1 MRNTLL
7 ATVGTSLFEGNLK
20 RLCETTPNKPE
31 NWVKLKEAYET
42 GIKTENWSLLAK
54 ELLEIDPSTRTCGAE
69 INTVEEIR
77 KKDWLS
83 LENLIFFVSD
93 TPNGKATGEVL
104 CDYFQQRQDLKL
116 RTVEYT
122 VIDELQDERP
132 QDFKVHG
139 LRNLVRQIG
148 EYVQRFGGSDYVTI
162 DATGGYKAQ
171 IAIALLMGQA
181 LDIPVFYKH
190 ERFSEI
196 IDFPPLPISFDYDIL
211 GQNAD
216 LLTDFERGEA
226 FSSSELGS
234 INQKLRS
241 LLTEVVAGNES
252 LYELSPIGQIYLT
265 GFRYRNPYII
275 SLTPAANRKAPTFRL
290 AHYPN
295 GFKDFVK
302 KVWEENNW
310 IVTSNSLPYDG
321 QKGIK
326 GIGFFVREEENSLK
340 LIGTYQD
347 KNKFGAKFRLHLT
360 DESAKAL
367 AWAAD
372 YLNQKYKP

>member
-20 RLCETTPNKPE
+20 RLCDTTLNKPE
-31 NWVKLKEAYET
+31 NWLKLKDAYET
-42 GIKTENWSLLAK
+42 KNWSRLAK
-54 ELLEIDPSTRTCGAE
+54 ELLEIDPSARTCGAE
-69 INTVEEIR
+69 INTVEQIR
-77 KKDWLS
+77 FKSWLS
-83 LENLIFFVSD
+83 LENLTFFVSD

-104 CDYFQQRQDLKL
+104 RNYFQQRKDLKL
-116 RTVEYT
+116 RTVEYA
-122 VIDELQDERP
+122 VIEQLQDKRP

-148 EYVQRFGGSDYVTI
+148 EHVQRFGGNNYVTI

-190 ERFSEI
+190 EHFSEI

-234 INQKLRS
+234 IDQKLRS
-241 LLTEVVAGNES
+241 LLTEVVEGNES

-265 GFRYRNPYII
+265 GFRYRNPKPI
-275 SLTPAANRKAPTFRL
+275 SLTPAANRKAPTFGNDH
-290 AHYPN
+290 HYPD

-310 IVTSNSLPYDG
+310 IVTANSLPYGG
-321 QKGIK
+321 QQSIK
-326 GIGFFVREEENSLK
+326 GIGFFVREEENSFK
-340 LIGTYQD
+340 LVGTYQD
-347 KNKFGAKFRLHLT
+347 KNKFGAVFQLHLT
-360 DESAKAL
+360 DSSAKAL

-372 YLNQKYKP
+372 YLNRKYKP